1 MTTDKKSDDGFVI
14 NESLQKVA
22 KGSSIV
28 FIGLLVSLLP
38 AFISR
43 LIMVRYWTESDY
55 GVFSLS
61 FAILTICVTI
71 STLGLIQGVSRSI
84 AYARGKK
91 EYKKIPNF
99 ISVSIWLSTLASI
112 IVGSILFLFSDVIAE
127 NIFHEPALATSLKIF
142 SMGVPFS
149 TLIYIIASA
158 FRGFDQIK
166 PTVYF
171 QQISI
176 NAFFPIFLIVVI
188 TFNLHFAYVFYAYLA
203 ALIVTSILLIIY
215 SVRQI
220 HSLSMFSAKSI
231 TSPASKELIIFSLP
245 LLVAATLRIIITW
258 TDTLMLGNLK
268 SAADVGLYNAALP
281 LAHFISFPL
290 AALLLIYMPV
300 FSGLFAKNMFDEIKN
315 NYSILTKWLCSATLP
330 LFIILFLYPEPII
343 TLLFGPVYAP
353 SSTALRILSLA
364 FIVNNFVGPCG
375 VTILA
380 MGKSRFVMFTSLFG
394 AVLNIG
400 LNGVLIPSFG
410 IVGAATASAISLTSI
425 NLVQSWKLYS
435 LSGAKA
441 LSKNLIKPTLVSLGI
456 IGIIYLIFQNFI
468 TISSWMLPFILLLF
482 YIVYILAM
490 LITKSLDRED
500 LKMLQILEE
509 KTGFKS
515 NILRRL
521 LLKFQ

>member
-1 MTTDKKSDDGFVI
+1 MTTDKKSDDGSVI

-22 KGSSIV
+22 KGSSIA
-28 FIGLLVSLLP
+28 FIGFLLGLLP
-38 AFISR
+38 AFIGR

-55 GVFSLS
+55 GIFSLS
-61 FAILTICVTI
+61 IAILFICMSI
-71 STLGLIQGVSRSI
+71 STLGLTQGVSRNI

-99 ISVSIWLSTLASI
+99 ISASIWLSTLASI
-112 IVGSILFLFSDVIAE
+112 IVGSILFLFSDIIAE
-127 NIFHEPALATSLKIF
+127 NIFHEPLLATSLKIF
-142 SMGVPFS
+142 SMGVPFF
-149 TLIYIIASA
+149 TLICIIVSA
-158 FRGFDQIK
+158 FRGFDQVK

-171 QQISI
+171 QQILI

-188 TFNLHFAYVFYAYLA
+188 TFNLHFSYVFYAYLA
-203 ALIVTSILLIIY
+203 ALIVTFILLIIY

-220 HSLSMFSAKSI
+220 HSLSIFSVKSI
-231 TSPASKELIIFSLP
+231 TSPASKELLIFSLP
-245 LLVAATLRIIITW
+245 LLVAAILSIIITW

-268 SAADVGLYNAALP
+268 SAADVGLYNAAIP
-281 LAHFISFPL
+281 LAQLISFPL
-290 AALLLIYMPV
+290 AALLLIYVPI
-300 FSGLFAKNMFDEIKN
+300 FSGLFAKNMFDEIKR

-343 TLLFGPVYAP
+343 TLLFGPTYAP
-353 SSTALRILSLA
+353 ASTALRILSLG

-375 VTILA
+375 VTLVT
-380 MGKSRFVMFTSLFG
+380 MGKSRFVMFTYLF
-394 AVLNIG
+394 AAALNIG
-400 LNGVLIPSFG
+400 LNVTLIPSFG
-410 IVGAATASAISLTSI
+410 LVGAAIASTISLSSI

-435 LSGAKA
+435 LSGVKS

-515 NILRRL
+515 NLLRRL
-521 LLKFQ
+521 LFKFQ

>member
-1 MTTDKKSDDGFVI
+1 MTTDKKSDDGFAI

-22 KGSSIV
+22 KGSSIA
-28 FIGLLVSLLP
+28 FIGLLLGLLP
-38 AFISR
+38 AFIGR

-61 FAILTICVTI
+61 LAILIICMSI
-71 STLGLIQGVSRSI
+71 GTLGLTQGVSRSI

-99 ISVSIWLSTLASI
+99 ISASIWFSALASI
-112 IVGSILFLFSDVIAE
+112 TVGSILFLLSEVIAE
-127 NIFHEPALATSLKIF
+127 NIFHEPALTTPLRIF
-142 SMGVPFS
+142 SMGVPFF
-149 TLIYIIASA
+149 TLICIIVSL
-158 FRGFDQIK
+158 FRGFDQVK

-171 QQISI
+171 RQILI

-188 TFNLHFAYVFYAYLA
+188 AFNLHFTYVFYAYLA
-203 ALIVTSILLIIY
+203 ALIVTFILLIIY

-220 HSLSMFSAKSI
+220 HSLSIFSVKSI
-231 TSPASKELIIFSLP
+231 TSMESKELFAFSLP
-245 LLVAATLRIIITW
+245 LLVATVLHIIITW

-281 LAHFISFPL
+281 LAQFISFPL
-290 AALLLIYMPV
+290 AALLLIYMPI

-343 TLLFGPVYAP
+343 MLLFGPAYAP
-353 SSTALRILSLA
+353 ASTALRILSLG

-375 VTILA
+375 VTLLT
-380 MGKSRFVMFTSLFG
+380 MGKSRFVMFASLF
-394 AVLNIG
+394 AAALNIG
-400 LNGVLIPSFG
+400 LNITLIPSFG
-410 IVGAATASAISLTSI
+410 LVGAATASAISLTSI

-435 LSGAKA
+435 LSGAKS

-456 IGIIYLIFQNFI
+456 IGIIYLIFQNI
-468 TISSWMLPFILLLF
+468 IMIEWWMLPIILVLF

-490 LITKSLDRED
+490 LVTKSFDEED
-500 LKMLQILEE
+500 LKMLQMLEE

-515 NILRRL
+515 ELIKKL
-521 LLKFQ
+521 LSKFQ